1 MSSLKPYPEYKDSG
15 IEWLGEVPHHW
26 ECRRLGTFAS
36 LRTAKAMSRSFPVAL
51 ENIDSWSGRFINS
64 ESALSGD
71 GTKFQQGDI
80 LFGKLRPYLAKV
92 WLADCNGEAIGDFHV
107 LATAPEI
114 EPKFLQLA
122 MLTPSFISLAD
133 GSTFGAKMPRVGW
146 EFLRGVQWTLPPLD
160 EQRAIASFLDHETAE
175 IDAFIADQEQ
185 LIALLNERRAATITH
200 AVTKG
205 LDPNVPMKD
214 SGVEWL
220 GEVPEPWTVTLLK
233 HFLKKVTDGA
243 HISPE
248 TKGGLYDFVSTR
260 DVSPEGIDFEGALKT
275 SPETY
280 EYMVRTGCQPMEG
293 DVLFSKDGTVG
304 RTVVV
309 EGNKSFVVASS
320 LIIMRPHTAKL
331 SSKFLDY
338 LCCSSFV
345 REQVLS
351 YVRGAGLPR
360 LSITNL
366 LRVVGIFPQ
375 LFEQQRI
382 ADYLDRETGAIDAAI
397 ADAKEAIELSR
408 ERRAALISAAVTGK
422 IDVRD
427 HPAAKGAA

>member
-1 MSSLKPYPEYKDSG
+1 MTELKPYPEYRDSG
-15 IEWLGEVPHHW
+15 VRWLRDIPRHW
-26 ECRRLGTFAS
+26 ECRRLGTFGS
-36 LRTAKAMSRSFPVAL
+36 LRTAKATSRSFPVAL
-51 ENIDSWSGRFINS
+51 ENIDGWSGRFIS
-64 ESALSGD
+64 SDSDLSGD
-71 GTKFQQGDI
+71 GTKFQHGDI

-92 WLADCNGEAIGDFHV
+92 WLADRDGEAIGDFHV
-107 LATAPEI
+107 ITTSSEI
-114 EPKFLQLA
+114 EPKFLQYA
-122 MLTPSFISLAD
+122 MLTRSFISLAD
-133 GSTFGAKMPRVGW
+133 GSTYGAKMPRVGW
-146 EFLRGVQWTLPPLD
+146 EFLRGLEWTLPPLA

-185 LIALLNERRAATITH
+185 LIALLNERRAATITQ

-205 LDPNVPMKD
+205 LYPNVPMKD

-220 GEVPEPWTVTLLK
+220 GEVPTHWSVTLLK
-233 HFLKKVTDGA
+233 HFMKKVTDGA

-248 TKGGLYDFVSTR
+248 TEGGVYDFVSTR

-275 SPETY
+275 SPATY
-280 EYMVRTGCQPMEG
+280 EYMVRTGCQPVCG

-309 EGNKSFVVASS
+309 EENRPFVVASS
-320 LIIMRPHTAKL
+320 LIIISPHAAKL
-331 SSKFLDY
+331 SSHFLDY
-338 LCCSSFV
+338 LCGSNPV

-366 LRVVGIFPQ
+366 LKIVGVFPP
-375 LFEQQRI
+375 LSEQQQI
-382 ADYLDRETGAIDAAI
+382 TNYLARETAEIDAAI
-397 ADAKEAIELSR
+397 ADAKEAIELSK